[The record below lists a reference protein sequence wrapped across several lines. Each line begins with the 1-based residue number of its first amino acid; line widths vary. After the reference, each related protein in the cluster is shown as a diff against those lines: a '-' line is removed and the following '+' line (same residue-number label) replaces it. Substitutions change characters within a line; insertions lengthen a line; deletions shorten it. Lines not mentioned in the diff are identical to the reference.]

1 MVMATRM
8 NSASNTTEMTTD
20 PSKVSEKSLRQQI
33 DVVAEFHAY
42 KIHPQRIA
50 YRTGIELELVTE
62 LINGDNHQRLF
73 KSLVARHRKSR
84 RDQRL
89 QKSLRKKGIAQAEL
103 QDKIEL
109 EYETSTRAK
118 TLN

>member
-1 MVMATRM
+1 M
-8 NSASNTTEMTTD
+8 SSSNNNHTITEGNA
-20 PSKVSEKSLRQQI
+20 KVSDKSLRQQI

-42 KIHPQRIA
+42 KIHPKRIA
-50 YRTGIELELVTE
+50 YRTGIELDLVTE
-62 LINGDNHQRLF
+62 LINGDSHQRLF

-103 QDKIEL
+103 QDKIEQ
-109 EYETSTRAK
+109 EYEASTKPK

>member
-1 MVMATRM
+1 MC
-8 NSASNTTEMTTD
+8 SAENNKGSYA
-20 PSKVSEKSLRQQI
+20 KVSEKSLRQQI

-50 YRTGIELELVTE
+50 YRTGIEMDLVTE
-62 LINGDNHQRLF
+62 LISGDCHQRLF

-89 QKSLRKKGIAQAEL
+89 QKAFRKKGIAQAEL
-103 QDKIEL
+103 QDKIEQ
-109 EYETSTRAK
+109 EYEASIRMKAEMT
-118 TLN
+118 